1 MSRLAD
7 LATILHVV
15 RAAVTPERKVIVQM
29 TDHGTSQLSHFQMNA
44 DHVDV
49 RSVRIRGSTLH
60 MFIDVYVTR
69 GEGTL
74 YAHCCWHGVY
84 IYALS
89 DGGAQRSW
97 PDDNAPLRHGR
108 ISLL

>member
-7 LATILHVV
+7 LATIFRVV
-15 RAAVTPERKVIVQM
+15 RAAVTTESKVIVQM
-29 TDHGTSQLSHFQMNA
+29 TDHGTSQLSHFQINA

-69 GEGTL
+69 GKDTR
-74 YAHCCWHGVY
+74 CCWHGVY

-89 DGGAQRSW
+89 GGRAQRSW